1 MTEPKEPKKYKY
13 VRGYTYIDR
22 DVYVEL
28 KKHCLEI
35 ETPLYVAATQA
46 IREYLQKNLP
56 KINRK

>member
-35 ETPLYVAATQA
+35 ETPLYVAATEA
-46 IREYLQKNLP
+46 IIDYLQKNVL
-56 KINRK
+56 KSARK